1 MVPKLSQVL
10 SQSEHNL
17 RERDFAATCNRC
29 GEERSIID
37 CKTEVRAEA
46 RTYRCSHC
54 SDLLV
59 LVGHPSD
66 RPISGEECRVGDWWS
81 IRPTSE
87 MFVTLGRSRLRI
99 PAAAGAAVF
108 GEPLL

>member
-10 SQSEHNL
+10 SQSEHKL

-29 GEERSIID
+29 SEERSICD
-37 CKTEVRAEA
+37 CKTEVRAEV
-46 RTYRCSHC
+46 RTYRCSQC
-54 SDLLV
+54 GDLLV
-59 LVGHPSD
+59 LVGHASN
-66 RPISGEECRVGDWWS
+66 RQISGEGCRAGDWWS

-87 MFVTLGRSRLRI
+87 LFVTLGRSRLRI
-99 PAAAGAAVF
+99 LPSAGAAVF